1 MKPIRLEMH
10 AFGPYGGCEVVDFT
24 KLPSSGLFLV
34 AGNTGAGKTTIF
46 DAICYA
52 LYGEASGEYRQV
64 ESVRSDYAAKD
75 AECKV
80 AFEFTHQ
87 GKTYKVTRQPRQMR
101 QTKKADK
108 NGQYSY
114 IAVPAKVLLERDGQ
128 APLEKEG
135 EVRRAIQED
144 ILKLS
149 KGQFMQICMIAQ
161 GEFQKLLNASTRERE
176 EILRKIFNTHVYE
189 RFTNVLWDKC
199 KQAGSGISDI
209 KKKLGTHAG
218 LLKGAENDAGQ
229 ALQAFQANAID
240 KQDGLSCLR
249 VPELA
254 ALMEQ
259 IAQED
264 TAQLTVLESQ
274 LQQDEQQVEQLQVL
288 QRQLAQ
294 IKVLQQQL
302 ADKKRAGVEAAATKQ
317 AKEAAA
323 SRAAEAYGEVGK
335 LQAAVKELQDN
346 EPKYAKAQELQQR
359 LSQKQVTHKQAV
371 SQQAKLEK
379 QLQAAEQ
386 KVVKAKAEIAELEV
400 KLSEQTQASQVL
412 LKLEQVLKLGHGLI
426 KADQVESAYQKLLE
440 VQQALLRAKAA
451 ADEAGRAYQG
461 AEDAVLLNRAGILAQ
476 QLQQGR
482 PCPVCGSLE
491 HPQPATLQDC
501 PYSDSDVKRLRSA
514 KEQAEKAKLSAGEK
528 AVQVRTQWLGLLQE
542 LGKGL
547 AEFET
552 AVCELAKLSQ
562 LTAVLQP
569 VSYPG
574 AQQLAA
580 RIEPQA
586 AYQEA
591 VALLAAAVKSGHQLS
606 ELCKAQTKLVSD
618 LAQAAR
624 ELARQKQLQAQGEEA
639 VSDLQA
645 ALKQQEQLCNDLA
658 REAAVIQTEIQNLP
672 VLAYPDAATAIKAR
686 QQLEQQIQSIQAQY
700 QSTQQALQAAAGR
713 LSSLV
718 GEQNQLQEQLAAAQK
733 QGPQEQDLSELQLK
747 AAKLKEQ
754 QGLHQEAK
762 EQLKHRMENN
772 RQAMSA
778 ITELAK
784 AGGVQQQ
791 RADRLEHLYK
801 TINGSVS
808 GKEKFSF
815 ENYVQAA
822 GFDRIVDAANRRL
835 DIISEHRYRLFRHE
849 IVSEDN
855 KATGRL
861 KDKQNSYTGLDLDVL
876 DVTTNRRR
884 AVSSLSGGESFK
896 ASLALALGLS
906 DTITNNA
913 GGISID
919 TLFIDEGFGTLDEAS
934 LNETMAMLHTLTD
947 SNKLVGIISH
957 NNEIKRSIDQ
967 KIIVSKG
974 EKGSTIRIDN
984 GMGL

>member
-80 AFEFTHQ
+80 VFEFAHQ
-87 GKTYKVTRQPRQMR
+87 GKTYKITRQPRQMR
-101 QTKKADK
+101 QSKKADK
-108 NGQYSY
+108 DGRYSY
-114 IAVPAKVLLERDGQ
+114 IPVAAKVLLEREGQ
-128 APLEKEG
+128 TPLEKEG
-135 EVRRAIQED
+135 EVRRAVQED

-199 KQAGSGISDI
+199 KQAGSGVSDI
-209 KKKLGTHAG
+209 KKQLGTHAG
-218 LLKGAENDAGQ
+218 LLRGAENEAGQ
-229 ALQAFQANAID
+229 MLQDFQGEAID
-240 KQDGLSCLR
+240 KKDGLSCLR
-249 VPELA
+249 VPELTG
-254 ALMEQ
+254 LMEQ

-264 TAQLTVLESQ
+264 AAQLRTLEGQ
-274 LQQDEQQVEQLQVL
+274 LQQDEQLAGQLQAL
-288 QRQLAQ
+288 QRQLEQ
-294 IKVLQQQL
+294 IRALQQQL
-302 ADKKRAGVEAAATKQ
+302 ASKERAIEVAAAAKE

-323 SRAAEAYGEVGK
+323 RQAAEAYGELGK

-346 EPKYAKAQELQQR
+346 EPKYAMAGELQQR
-359 LSQKQVTHKQAV
+359 LHQKQAAQRQAAH
-371 SQQAKLEK
+371 QQAEAEK

-386 KVVKAKAEIAELEV
+386 KVVDAKAQIAGLEGR
-400 KLSEQTQASQVL
+400 LSGQRQAAEALV
-412 LKLEQVLKLGHGLI
+412 KLEQVLRLGHGLI
-426 KADQVESAYQKLLE
+426 KAAQVEAAYKNLVTAQQMLLTAKE
-440 VQQALLRAKAA
+440 AAGKAGKEYQA
-451 ADEAGRAYQG
+451 

-476 QLQQGR
+476 QLQQGE

-491 HPQPATLQDC
+491 HPQPASLQDC
-501 PYSDSDVKRLRSA
+501 RYSDNDVKRLRLA
-514 KEQAEKAKLSAGEK
+514 KEQAEKAKLSAGER
-528 AVQVRTQWLGLLQE
+528 AVQVRTQWTGLLQE

-547 AEFET
+547 AEFE
-552 AVCELAKLSQ
+552 AAACELAGLPQ
-562 LTAVLQP
+562 FAAVFQP
-569 VSYPG
+569 VRFPAAQELAVMPEQQG
-574 AQQLAA
+574 AY
-580 RIEPQA
+580 QA
-586 AYQEA
+586 AA
-591 VALLAAAVKSGHQLS
+591 ALLAAAMKAGQELTQLC
-606 ELCKAQTKLVSD
+606 EAQTRLVQE
-618 LAQAAR
+618 LEQAAA
-624 ELARQKQLQAQGEEA
+624 EVARQKQLQEQAEKA
-639 VSDLQA
+639 VNTLQA
-645 ALKQQEQLCNDLA
+645 ALKQQAQLCNDLA
-658 REAAVIQTEIQNLP
+658 RETAIVQTEIQSLP
-672 VLAYPDAATAIKAR
+672 VLAYPDAKTAIRAR
-686 QQLEQQIQSIQAQY
+686 QQLQQQIEAVQAQY
-700 QSTQQALQAAAGR
+700 QGAQQALQAEAGK
-713 LSSLV
+713 LSSLT
-718 GEQNQLQEQLAAAQK
+718 GEQNQLQEQLAAAQRAL
-733 QGPQEQDLSELQLK
+733 PQAQDLSELQVE
-747 AAKLKEQ
+747 AAELKEQ
-754 QGLHQEAK
+754 QRLHQEAK

-778 ITELAK
+778 ISRLAK
-784 AGGVQQQ
+784 EGGAQQQ
-791 RADRLEHLYK
+791 RADRLEHLYR

-822 GFDRIVDAANRRL
+822 GFDRIVEAANRRL
-835 DIISEHRYRLFRHE
+835 DIISEHRYRLLRHE
-849 IVSEDN
+849 IASEDN

-957 NNEIKRSIDQ
+957 NNELKRSIDQ
-967 KIIVSKG
+967 KIIVTKG
-974 EKGSTIRIDN
+974 EKGSSIRIDN
-984 GMGL
+984 GLGL